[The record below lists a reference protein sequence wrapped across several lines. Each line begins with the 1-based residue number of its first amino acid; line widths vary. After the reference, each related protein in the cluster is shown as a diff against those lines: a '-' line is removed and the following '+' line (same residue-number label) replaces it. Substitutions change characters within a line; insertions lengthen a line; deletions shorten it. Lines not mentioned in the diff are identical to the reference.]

1 MQVWVHWLFWTIVP
15 FGPFISAATIKS
27 WKPFLVAMSMAFGIG
42 FTLGFIAQNDQDIK
56 EAGQIA
62 AIPAALVGGAMTQ
75 NSISEARKRTG
86 IYPS

>member
-1 MQVWVHWLFWTIVP
+1 
-15 FGPFISAATIKS
+15 
-27 WKPFLVAMSMAFGIG
+27 MSMAFGIG